1 MSFISSIANSSR
13 WRYRTCVS
21 FDLDDTLTSH
31 CKKVPTEK
39 CPFPSFIK
47 HWLCEPL
54 RCGTKRLFR
63 ELRQLDC
70 SVWIYTS
77 SGRSSA
83 YIKRW
88 FLLHGIRIDG
98 VVNGNRHCRILNQHH
113 LPRLPSKFP
122 PAFGID
128 LHVDDSEG
136 VKMEGDEYGF
146 RVVVINPYDEQW
158 VEKVLDAV
166 TTLKYA

>member
-1 MSFISSIANSSR
+1 MSFISSIANPSQ
-13 WRYRTCVS
+13 WRYRICVS

-39 CPFPSFIK
+39 CPFPNFIK
-47 HWLCEPL
+47 RWLCEPL

-98 VVNGNRHCRILNQHH
+98 VVNRNRHCHISNQHH
-113 LPRLPSKFP
+113 LLRLPSKFP

-128 LHVDDSEG
+128 LHIDDSEG

-166 TTLKYA
+166 TMLKYT